1 MWQEAAKPLGYGIAG
16 YLALLLL
23 IQGLAWPMAMEEMSD
38 YCPENSSNCV
48 YSSQTKSY
56 RTELP
61 SLRFNASIDSVMN
74 AVIQW
79 EESLWFSSIQSSD
92 QSSIHI
98 VHRTPLMQFPDD
110 VFITLT
116 CTNGMVEV
124 SFQSQS
130 RLGAGDLN
138 KNPERFADFHE
149 HMLNSSFQDS
159 CI

>member
-1 MWQEAAKPLGYGIAG
+1 MGR
-16 YLALLLL
+16 
-23 IQGLAWPMAMEEMSD
+23 
-38 YCPENSSNCV
+38 
-48 YSSQTKSY
+48 KSVVFFDTIF
-56 RTELP
+56 RPIL
-61 SLRFNASIDSVMN
+61 
-74 AVIQW
+74 
-79 EESLWFSSIQSSD
+79 
-92 QSSIHI
+92 IHI

-159 CI
+159 CN

>member
-1 MWQEAAKPLGYGIAG
+1 MIT
-16 YLALLLL
+16 ALK
-23 IQGLAWPMAMEEMSD
+23 IVRIVFIPPKQ
-38 YCPENSSNCV
+38 
-48 YSSQTKSY
+48 KSY

-116 CTNGMVEV
+116 CTNGMQLRLV
-124 SFQSQS
+124 SKANQG
-130 RLGAGDLN
+130 LEPEILN
-138 KNPERFADFHE
+138 KNPERFR
-149 HMLNSSFQDS
+149 
-159 CI
+159 